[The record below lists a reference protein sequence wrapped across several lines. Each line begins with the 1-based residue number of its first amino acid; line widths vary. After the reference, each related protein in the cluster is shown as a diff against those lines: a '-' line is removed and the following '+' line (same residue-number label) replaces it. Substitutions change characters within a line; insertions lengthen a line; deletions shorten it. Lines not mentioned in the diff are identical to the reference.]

1 MLDELKNYLDVT
13 WTDTATDTK
22 ISGILSRA
30 ENMINKYAGTEIDF
44 ETDLTAKQ
52 LLFDLCRYIYC
63 NSLEDFKINF
73 RGDLIALRA
82 RYKADDTTAGGDEP

>member
-1 MLDELKNYLDVT
+1 MMLDELKNYLDVT

-30 ENMINKYAGTEIDF
+30 ESFINSYAGATIDF
-44 ETDLTAKQ
+44 STDLTAKQ

-63 NSLEDFKINF
+63 NSLEDFKVNF

-82 RYKADDTTAGGDEP
+82 RYKAETESSDDT

>member
-1 MLDELKNYLDVT
+1 MMLDELKNYLDVT

-44 ETDLTAKQ
+44 ETDLSAKQ

-63 NSLEDFKINF
+63 NSLEDFKVNF

-82 RYKADDTTAGGDEP
+82 RYKAETESSDDT

>member
-1 MLDELKNYLDVT
+1 MIDELKNYLDVT

-30 ENMINKYAGTEIDF
+30 ESFINSYAGATIDF
-44 ETDLTAKQ
+44 ETDLSAKQ

-63 NSLEDFKINF
+63 NSLEDFKVNF

-82 RYKADDTTAGGDEP
+82 RYKADAESSDDT

>member
-1 MLDELKNYLDVT
+1 MLDELKNYIDVT

-44 ETDLTAKQ
+44 ETDLSAKQ

-63 NSLEDFKINF
+63 NSLEDFKVNF

-82 RYKADDTTAGGDEP
+82 RYKADAESSDDS

>member
-30 ENMINKYAGTEIDF
+30 ESFINSYAGATIDF
-44 ETDLTAKQ
+44 ATDLTAKQ

-63 NSLEDFKINF
+63 NSLEDFKVNF

-82 RYKADDTTAGGDEP
+82 RYKADAESSDDT